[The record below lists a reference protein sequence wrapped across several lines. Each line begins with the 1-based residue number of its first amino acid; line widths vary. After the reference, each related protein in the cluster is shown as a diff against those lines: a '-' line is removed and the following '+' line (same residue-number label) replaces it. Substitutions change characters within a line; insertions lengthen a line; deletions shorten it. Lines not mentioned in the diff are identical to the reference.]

1 MIALDTH
8 AWIWWVTAPER
19 LGKKASRAIKKASR
33 IGIPAISVWE
43 IATKAQR
50 GKLKFDRPYPVW
62 LDQALAEDPRTELIA
77 LVPRIAIA
85 TAELRWAHA
94 DPADRMIVA
103 SALVHQIP
111 LVTADERIWDSKLV
125 SCVWD

>member
-1 MIALDTH
+1 VIVLDTH

-19 LGKKASRAIKKASR
+19 LGKKATRAIKKASR
-33 IGIPAISVWE
+33 VGIPAISVWE

-50 GKLKFDRPYPVW
+50 GKLKFDRPYPIW

-85 TAELRWAHA
+85 TAGLPWAHT

-103 SALVHQIP
+103 TALVHQIP
-111 LVTADERIWDSKLV
+111 LVTADERIWESQLV
-125 SCVWD
+125 SCIWD